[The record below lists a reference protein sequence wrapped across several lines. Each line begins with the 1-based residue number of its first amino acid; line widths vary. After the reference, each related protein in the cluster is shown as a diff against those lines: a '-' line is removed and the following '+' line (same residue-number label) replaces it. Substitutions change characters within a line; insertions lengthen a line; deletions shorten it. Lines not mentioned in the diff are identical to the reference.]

1 MSKILRKVFPLL
13 FVFFF
18 LFTAFPLL
26 TAYAEEPDIV
36 ARGSCGENL
45 EWTLSADGLLR
56 VTGKG
61 SMDYDISTSKPAW
74 YAYHDSIT
82 EVDIANGVTSISAN
96 AFMDCSQLTE
106 IVIPDSVTTMGG
118 CFQNCTKL
126 QKVVIPASVNSISS
140 GLFPGCPLLTSAGPI
155 GSGCSIEFGWSDFLP
170 SYCFSH
176 CSALKTVII
185 PDTVKTIE
193 YMTFYDCINLE
204 SVSLPSSIKTVGSN
218 AFCGCSSLKQV
229 VIPDGTVELGNF
241 AFSSCQALEKAIIPA
256 SVQSANYVFSN
267 CPLLT
272 TAGPAGSGCSIEFG
286 WTNNISTEFFGQ
298 CGSLRQITLPDSI
311 QSIAPRAFQG
321 CKGLESINM
330 PSCLEVIGEYAFNGC
345 QSLKSLI
352 LPDGLRSVGTDAFS
366 GCSALEKMVIPASVT
381 EFGGAFGGSKL
392 TSAGPIGSGC
402 SIEYGWTDSL
412 PDNAFKRTAISSI
425 IFPEGLTGIGAQAF
439 AFCDNLSSVVIP
451 DTVCTMGSEVFFSCS
466 SLESV
471 VLSSSLTE
479 ISSGAFQYCNAL
491 QSVVIPDGVT
501 TIGRHAFDGC
511 SLHSIVFPEGL
522 KVIDEYAFSD
532 NKFTKLSFPDS
543 VTGIG
548 WSCFSRNTLLTEIT
562 LPDKVTTLWNYCFS
576 YCTSLEK
583 VVFPQSLTSI
593 GAQAF
598 QNCSSLTEAILP
610 GSLKSIEDWAF
621 ANCSSLTNVSMPDSV
636 TAISGE
642 AFLNCSSLQ
651 YFKLPA
657 SLEQFGAGAFN
668 GCPLIDKLIF
678 PASLKQIK
686 GWSLAN
692 SPNIH
697 LVVFQGSLPQLDLNA
712 VPDTD
717 ITLYYPD
724 NDDSWAPYVSASYI
738 DNEIFWY
745 PYTAEILDG
754 GNCGDELVWVFDAD
768 GVLRI
773 TGSGNMTEFADA
785 AAVPWVSHCG
795 SIREIVIGKEI
806 RSVSG
811 LAFAGL
817 DALNRVRFR
826 GDAPVISEDAFS
838 GTSATAE
845 YFRGNSSW
853 TDSAL
858 KDYGGK
864 LSWQAV
870 ANTELILDLSPLEL
884 RDTVYIDGIPY
895 GITNRRQYGS
905 VMLPD
910 TEAKT
915 AVMYSYN
922 STDADPHQVYP
933 TGMMVWVLEYKDGAY
948 TAVHVE
954 ALDNILQYGGS
965 SIRITGKK
973 GIRMITSIPTDKK
986 AALTGNGISGW
997 TLLEYGTVVAWDS
1010 ELGTAPL
1017 LLESDCAKAAYAYK
1031 KGVSDP
1037 VFRQANGLTQYTN
1050 VLVGFTNDQC
1060 IPDLAMRSYIKLED
1074 SSGNVVT
1081 LYGGT
1086 LHRSIGYIA
1095 YQNRNAFTPGTAAY
1109 NYIWEIIHHVYG
1121 SAFDADYKG

>member
-45 EWTLSADGLLR
+45 EWTLNADGLLR
-56 VTGKG
+56 ITGQG
-61 SMDYDISTSKPAW
+61 SMDYDSSTSKPAW

-170 SYCFSH
+170 SYCFSQ
-176 CSALKTVII
+176 CSSLKTVII
-185 PDTVKTIE
+185 PDTVKTIGFL
-193 YMTFYDCINLE
+193 TFFDCINLE
-204 SVSLPSSIKTVGSN
+204 SISLPSALKTVGGN
-218 AFCGCSSLKQV
+218 AFSGCSSLKQV

-286 WTNNISTEFFGQ
+286 WTDNISTEFFGQ
-298 CGSLRQITLPDSI
+298 CGSLRQITLPNSI

-330 PSCLEVIGEYAFNGC
+330 PSCLEVIGEYAFKGC

-352 LPDGLRSVGTDAFS
+352 LPDGLRSVGTGAFS

-381 EFGGAFGGSKL
+381 EFGGAYGGSKL

-412 PDNAFKRTAISSI
+412 PDNAFKRTSISSI
-425 IFPEGLTGIGAQAF
+425 IFPEGLTNIGAQAF

-451 DTVCTMGSEVFFSCS
+451 DTVCTMGSEVFSGCS
-466 SLESV
+466 SLESA
-471 VLSSSLTE
+471 VLSSSLNE
-479 ISSGAFQYCNAL
+479 ISSGAFQRCNAL

-501 TIGRHAFDGC
+501 TIGPHAFDGC
-511 SLHSIVFPEGL
+511 ALHSIVFPDGL

-543 VTGIG
+543 VTEIG
-548 WSCFSRNTLLTEIT
+548 WSCFSGNTLLTEIT

-598 QNCSSLTEAILP
+598 QNCQALSELTLP
-610 GSLKSIEDWAF
+610 ESLKTIGTLAF
-621 ANCSSLTNVSMPDSV
+621 SDCSSITCVSIPDGV
-636 TAISGE
+636 TDMSGQT
-642 AFLNCSSLQ
+642 FQNCTALRDV
-651 YFKLPA
+651 KLSA
-657 SLEQFGAGAFN
+657 SLESLSVDVFS
-668 GCPLIDKLIF
+668 GCPLMEKLII
-678 PASLKQIK
+678 PASVKLI
-686 GWSLAN
+686 GSHAFSA

-697 LVVFQGSLPQLDLNA
+697 LVVFQGNYPEFNRFAFRDS
-712 VPDTD
+712 V
-717 ITLYYPD
+717 ITAYYPD
-724 NDDSWAPYVSASYI
+724 DDESWAGHLSEDHDGKAS
-738 DNEIFWY
+738 WL

-754 GNCGDELVWVFDAD
+754 GNCGDGLVWVFDAD

-773 TGSGNMTEFADA
+773 TGSGNMAEFADA
-785 AAVPWVSHCG
+785 AAVPWASHRG

-806 RSVSG
+806 SSVSG

-817 DALNRVRFR
+817 DALNRVRFM

-853 TDSAL
+853 TASVL

-870 ANTELILDLSPLEL
+870 ANTELILDLSPLEQ
-884 RDTVYIDGIPY
+884 RDTVYVDGIPY
-895 GITNRRQYGS
+895 GMTLYERYGS
-905 VMLPD
+905 VLLPD

-915 AVMYSYN
+915 AVIYSYN

-933 TGMMVWVLEYKDGAY
+933 TGMMVWTLEYKDGAY

-986 AALTGNGISGW
+986 AALTGSGISGW